1 MRLTTLLPLLPLTA
15 ALPPPATTQTTP
27 SSSSSSSSSN
37 SNNNA
42 AKPLPLLIWHGLGDR
57 SDASGLHTVGQLAEQ
72 THPGTLVHYISLPA
86 SDPPDGAA
94 DQRATFF
101 GNVSAQI
108 ASVCASLSTNTSLLD
123 PRTGRLRADAL
134 GFSQG
139 GQFLRGLAQ
148 RCPALQL
155 RSLVTFGS
163 QHAGISEFQRCGAWD
178 LLCKAAT
185 ALVGGNAWTDTVQG
199 GVVPAQYYREVNETK
214 GEGTEAYLAAS
225 HFLADVNAER
235 DGGRRNE
242 EYAARLGALENFV
255 MYVFADDRTVVPKES
270 GWFAEV
276 NGTSGEV
283 TPLRERRVYKED
295 WIGLRELDRKGGLVF
310 ESVEGEHMQ
319 LNKKDLERA
328 FGRYFGP
335 EREGRAVEGVEKEG
349 GGQVVLGAGRKGDL

>member
-1 MRLTTLLPLLPLTA
+1 MRLTTLLPLLPLAT
-15 ALPPPATTQTTP
+15 ALPPPATTAP
-27 SSSSSSSSSN
+27 SSSSSTSTN
-37 SNNNA
+37 NNNNA

-57 SDASGLHTVGQLAEQ
+57 SDASGLHTVGQLASQ

-86 SDPPDGAA
+86 SDPLDGAA

-108 ASVCASLSTNTSLLD
+108 ASVCASLSTNTTLLD
-123 PRTGRLRADAL
+123 PASNRIRADAL

-199 GVVPAQYYREVNETK
+199 GVVPAQYYREVNETT

-235 DGGRRNE
+235 GGGRRNE
-242 EYAARLGALENFV
+242 EYAARLGALENFA
-255 MYVFADDRTVVPKES
+255 MYVFAGDETVVPKES

-310 ESVEGEHMQ
+310 GSVEGEHMQ
-319 LNKKDLERA
+319 LDKRDLERA
-328 FGRYFGP
+328 FGKYFGP